1 MVAPP
6 EMGCGLK
13 ILLSFLMLATGLQ
26 AADYRVIVAGLGG
39 EADYDTRFQLHAA
52 ESQKLLGGEGETL
65 IGARATKANLKAALE
80 KLYKTVA
87 EDTLVVLLI
96 GHGTFDGLVYKFNL
110 TGPDISAEEL
120 RGLLDPI
127 AARQLIVLA
136 SSSSGAA
143 VEALRRD
150 NRAIVTATKSG
161 TEKNAVVFARYWVE
175 ALRDAAADTDKNE
188 VLTAS
193 EAFQFAKLKTAG
205 FYETQKR
212 IATEHPLLESGG
224 IAQRFAV
231 LRMGAAQRASNDP
244 AKRALL
250 GKKDELETAIDKLKL
265 EKAAL
270 PAAEYKKRLSALLIE
285 LAQTQEEIEK

>member
-1 MVAPP
+1 
-6 EMGCGLK
+6 MGCHLK
-13 ILLSFLMLATGLQ
+13 SLLFIALLTLPLHAT
-26 AADYRVIVAGLGG
+26 DYRVIVAGLGG
-39 EADYDTRFQLHAA
+39 EADYDTRFQLHAV
-52 ESQKLLGGEGETL
+52 ESQKLLGGECQAL

-80 KLYKTVA
+80 RLTKATA
-87 EDTLVVLLI
+87 EDTLTVLLI

-120 RGLLDPI
+120 RSLLDPI
-127 AARQLIVLA
+127 AARQLVVLA

-143 VEALRRD
+143 IEALRRE
-150 NRAIVTATKSG
+150 NRAIITATKSG

-188 VLTAS
+188 ILTAV
-193 EAFQFAKLKTAG
+193 EAFQFAKQKTAN

-212 IATEHPLLESGG
+212 IATEHPMLESGG
-224 IAQRFAV
+224 IAQRFAI
-231 LRMGAAQRASNDP
+231 LRMGAAQKASSDP
-244 AKRALL
+244 AKRALVE
-250 GKKDELETAIDKLKL
+250 KKDELETAIDKLKL

-270 PAAEYKKRLSALLIE
+270 PIDTYKKRLSALLVE

>member
-1 MVAPP
+1 MVPPP
-6 EMGCGLK
+6 EMGCCLK
-13 ILLSFLMLATGLQ
+13 SLLTIALLSVAVYG
-26 AADYRVIVAGLGG
+26 ADYRVIVAGLGG

-52 ESQKLLGGEGETL
+52 ESQKLLGGECETL
-65 IGARATKANLKAALE
+65 TGARATKANLKAALE
-80 KLYKTVA
+80 KLSKATA
-87 EDTLVVLLI
+87 EDTLTVLLI
-96 GHGTFDGLVYKFNL
+96 GHGTFDGLAYKFNL
-110 TGPDISAEEL
+110 TGPDLSAEEL

-127 AARQLIVLA
+127 AARQLVVLA

-143 VEALRRD
+143 LEPLRHE

-188 VLTAS
+188 ILTAA
-193 EAFQFAKLKTAG
+193 EAFQFAKQKTAS

-212 IATEHPLLESGG
+212 IATEHPMLETGG
-224 IAQRFAV
+224 IAGRFAV
-231 LRMGAAQRASNDP
+231 LRMGAAQQASNDP

-250 GKKDELETAIDKLKL
+250 QKKDELETAIDKLKL

-270 PAAEYKKRLSALLIE
+270 PIDTYKQRLSALLLE

>member
-1 MVAPP
+1 MKA
-6 EMGCGLK
+6 LL
-13 ILLSFLMLATGLQ
+13 IFALLSLPLR

-39 EADYDTRFQLHAA
+39 EADYDTRFQLQAA
-52 ESQKLLGGEGETL
+52 ESQKLLGGECETL
-65 IGARATKANLKAALE
+65 AGARATKANLQAALA
-80 KLYKTVA
+80 KLAQTTA
-87 EDTLVVLLI
+87 DDTLTVLLI
-96 GHGTFDGLVYKFNL
+96 GHGTFDGLAYKFNL

-143 VEALRRD
+143 VEALRRE
-150 NRAIVTATKSG
+150 NRAIITATKSG

-188 VLTAS
+188 ILTAA
-193 EAFQFAKLKTAG
+193 EAFQFAKQKTG
-205 FYETQKR
+205 NFYETQKR

-224 IAQRFAV
+224 IAGRFAV
-231 LRMGAAQRASNDP
+231 LRMGAAQKASNDP

-250 GKKDELETAIDKLKL
+250 QKKDELETAIDKLKL
-265 EKAAL
+265 EKPAL
-270 PAAEYKKRLSALLIE
+270 PLDVYKKRLAALLIE
-285 LAQTQEEIEK
+285 LAQTQEEIER